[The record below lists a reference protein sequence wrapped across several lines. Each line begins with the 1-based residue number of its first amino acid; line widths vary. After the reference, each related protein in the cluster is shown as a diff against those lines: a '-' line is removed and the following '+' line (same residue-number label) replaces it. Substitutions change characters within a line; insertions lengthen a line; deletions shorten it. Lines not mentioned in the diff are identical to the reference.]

1 MDVGSRQDPP
11 RHKTRAVMEAA
22 VIENQRGLWREW
34 QRRCHTA
41 HLAQNEA
48 AGQGAEDGVPHAD
61 GELRWSTR
69 RQRSFVRRSS
79 QRIADSLIRSLE
91 EIQNPTVRATV
102 LEKVFTNQRVR
113 PLLPEYYPSP
123 EEARAQRDIL
133 KNICSDLQALKVP
146 HSSGML
152 ARKRVI
158 LEAVVSELD
167 SDISTFHSI
176 SGTRKENL
184 VATVERLYSATT
196 VTCSRYRTPTRK
208 KKEGG
213 VSKEVRADVLQWWTE
228 ETRMT
233 PRRRDVRRIRLGRNL
248 YDTHAAH
255 LLLENQACRL
265 LHSSKTSVC
274 NGGWPL

>member
-1 MDVGSRQDPP
+1 
-11 RHKTRAVMEAA
+11 MEY
-22 VIENQRGLWREW
+22 Q
-34 QRRCHTA
+34 
-41 HLAQNEA
+41 EA
-48 AGQGAEDGVPHAD
+48 
-61 GELRWSTR
+61 
-69 RQRSFVRRSS
+69 
-79 QRIADSLIRSLE
+79 SLFY
-91 EIQNPTVRATV
+91 
-102 LEKVFTNQRVR
+102 LEKFSENCGFSHLVTGRNSKSYCTGYCSGEVFTNQRMR
-113 PLLPEYYPSP
+113 PLLLDDYLSP
-123 EEARAQRDIL
+123 EARAQRNIL
-133 KNICSDLQALKVP
+133 KNIRADLQALKVP

-176 SGTRKENL
+176 LGTRKENL
-184 VATVERLYSATT
+184 VAAMECLRSATT